1 MLQAVMS
8 LVKGSAAAQPGS
20 SSSFRPCGEVSPFSV
35 TTQVLLRSVVESSHC
50 PIMSFFSAVAA
61 SCALLT
67 DEHGDHCKADKQSSP
82 RERDARSHK
91 TAHHQRAFAGVSA
104 TGVSGGLP
112 ANQAFRL
119 STTS

>member
-1 MLQAVMS
+1 MS

-20 SSSFRPCGEVSPFSV
+20 SSSFSPCGVASLFSV
-35 TTQVLLRSVVESSHC
+35 TTQVLLRSVVESSHW
-50 PIMSFFSAVAA
+50 PIMSFFSVAA
-61 SCALLT
+61 SCAERRDMPAT
-67 DEHGDHCKADKQSSP
+67 SASSAASAMP
-82 RERDARSHK
+82 SAAR
-91 TAHHQRAFAGVSA
+91 HQRLFTGVSA